1 MGMSTIVLL
10 LLLAIAVYYAIV
22 IAVLEW
28 YYWPTRRY
36 ETELAEAVE
45 TFKADGDWERLIA
58 VLSRDPRARRRGRRS
73 NRRWRVWLRFAIVLD
88 LAAGLVIAVGR
99 REDWW

>member
-1 MGMSTIVLL
+1 V
-10 LLLAIAVYYAIV
+10 LLAIAVYYAIV

-45 TFKADGDWERLIA
+45 GFKVDHDWDRLIA
-58 VLSRDPRARRRGRRS
+58 VLSRGPRPRLTGRRFS
-73 NRRWRVWLRFAIVLD
+73 GGWRVWLRLAIALD
-88 LAAGLVIAVGR
+88 LAVGLVIAVGR